1 MKKLGPITWWP
12 CERISHEFTRCRQEL
27 CKALHGSPELSGST
41 QGSFIFQPPGGLC
54 YRNPTTPPYS
64 LPSCGLSPDPLRDQH
79 SLMSHE
85 DNTTCFFPNSK
96 AWGEHTFCRH
106 RKLLAPD
113 TLCSP
118 IKLFPA
124 LHAFQYFFL
133 SRMKAFILRHVLEA
147 INSSLLCGKISN
159 LQVTFGS
166 I

>member
-12 CERISHEFTRCRQEL
+12 CERVSHEFTRCRQEL
-27 CKALHGSPELSGST
+27 CKAAIMKYSWKHYFSAPR
-41 QGSFIFQPPGGLC
+41 GLC
-54 YRNPTTPPYS
+54 YRNPTAPPYS
-64 LPSCGLSPDPLRDQH
+64 LPYCGLSPDPLRDQP

-106 RKLLAPD
+106 RKPLAPD

-133 SRMKAFILRHVLEA
+133 SWMKKGIHSETRFWSNKQLT
-147 INSSLLCGKISN
+147 SL
-159 LQVTFGS
+159 
-166 I
+166 